1 MNVEGRPRLTRSRG
15 FIRGEFSAC
24 TGRRSDVVNR
34 GDILMPPGPASPVTA
49 DPGVSVRSAMD
60 LEVLIPAYNEAVRL
74 PATLRRTVEFLATQP
89 WRSRVVVIDNGSVD
103 ETAAVA
109 REAVRPVGQV
119 EISVIGCSRPGKGAA
134 VRRGALTS
142 ASTFVGF
149 FDADLATPIETLAA
163 TMLHL
168 RQGATAVIASRHAPG
183 ARLVRPQPVG
193 RGIGGAAFRRLTRQ
207 MVVGVHDTQCG
218 FKFFERTAAQRA
230 IRNTHLTGFAF
241 DVELLANI
249 QRAGGNIVELPVAWT
264 DQAGSTFRPVRDG
277 VSSFAGA
284 LALWAGSR

>member
-1 MNVEGRPRLTRSRG
+1 VSSVRVPLDAVTRK
-15 FIRGEFSAC
+15 
-24 TGRRSDVVNR
+24 TGR
-34 GDILMPPGPASPVTA
+34 DILMSRPGSAGLVTA
-49 DPGVSVRSAMD
+49 DEGVSLRSAMD
-60 LEVLIPAYNEAVRL
+60 LEVLIPAYNEAERL
-74 PATLRRTVEFLATQP
+74 PATLRRTVEFLTTQA

-109 REAVRPVGQV
+109 REAVRPVGRV
-119 EISVIGCSRPGKGAA
+119 EVTVIGCSIPGKGAA

-142 ASTFVGF
+142 TSTFVGF
-149 FDADLATPIETLAA
+149 LDADLATPIETLAA

-183 ARLVRPQPVG
+183 ARLVRPQPVS
-193 RGIGGAAFRRLTRQ
+193 RGIGGAAFRRLTRH

-218 FKFFERTAAQRA
+218 FKFFERAAAQRA
-230 IRNTHLTGFAF
+230 IRDTRLTGFAF

-249 QRAGGNIVELPVAWT
+249 QRAGGTIVELPVAWT

-277 VSSFAGA
+277 VSSFAGV